1 MYCMNCGTKNEDQA
15 KFCAKCGQ
23 QLVAAIVNEKPK
35 PARRKSKSPYMILT
49 SLVLVI
55 TITTVTIFDLWPWST
70 KADKGKSGTQTQQ
83 TDGNKTKLDDI
94 QGGEQIAS
102 SDGVITFENFPL
114 DAIIEQCPDCQA
126 ALDTYI
132 AMLAACQDWT
142 TSSEEIEALENQL
155 CEQMQHFCTA
165 EAIYVEDV
173 PYVYHGS
180 FGLYTGDWI
189 GAGPA
194 GKGTYLGTVYDTKIV
209 SYEGD
214 WGFGMPN
221 GEGVLYLEDY
231 LGTWDM
237 TYTGEMKNG
246 KRDGVGSWLE
256 YDDQQDNIHPIP
268 KYRVYDTAVYNNNC
282 LTDKITCVEYEE
294 STGEIIKYFY
304 AITDDN
310 GYPLML
316 NTWGADELNPEVA
329 DKLYTTIFVAAT
341 CFMVGYLVKG
351 AIDSVTSTP
360 EEIEASRQRVM
371 AETNRLRA
379 LDEEK
384 KAKEAKRIEQ
394 RKEEQRASA
403 WAAMD
408 QIEDEGGK
416 YSEEWRYY
424 QSIFNQK

>member
-23 QLVAAIVNEKPK
+23 QLVAAIVDEKPK
-35 PARRKSKSPYMILT
+35 PARRKSKSLYMILT

-70 KADKGKSGTQTQQ
+70 KADKRKSGTQTQQ

-114 DAIIEQCPDCQA
+114 VAIIEQCPDCQA

-214 WGFGMPN
+214 WG
-221 GEGVLYLEDY
+221 D
-231 LGTWDM
+231 
-237 TYTGEMKNG
+237 
-246 KRDGVGSWLE
+246 
-256 YDDQQDNIHPIP
+256 
-268 KYRVYDTAVYNNNC
+268 
-282 LTDKITCVEYEE
+282 
-294 STGEIIKYFY
+294 
-304 AITDDN
+304 
-310 GYPLML
+310 
-316 NTWGADELNPEVA
+316 
-329 DKLYTTIFVAAT
+329 
-341 CFMVGYLVKG
+341 
-351 AIDSVTSTP
+351 
-360 EEIEASRQRVM
+360 
-371 AETNRLRA
+371 
-379 LDEEK
+379 
-384 KAKEAKRIEQ
+384 
-394 RKEEQRASA
+394 
-403 WAAMD
+403 
-408 QIEDEGGK
+408 
-416 YSEEWRYY
+416 
-424 QSIFNQK
+424 